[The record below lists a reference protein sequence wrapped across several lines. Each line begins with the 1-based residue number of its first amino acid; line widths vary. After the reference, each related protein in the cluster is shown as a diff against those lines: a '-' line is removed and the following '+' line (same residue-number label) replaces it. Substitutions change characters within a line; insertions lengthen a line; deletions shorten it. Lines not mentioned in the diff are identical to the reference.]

1 MTEATTTIDPAALP
15 TLGREAFAM
24 DFTVSRE
31 TLARFDRFA
40 ALLAEWQT
48 RMNLVGPSTLPH
60 VWDRHFRDSAQL
72 AALAPKLGHK
82 PVWLDIGAGG
92 GFPGIVLAIL
102 GAGEIHLVESIA
114 KKARFLQTVIDEL
127 GLAGTATVHNERVE
141 AMAAFRADVI
151 TARACAALERLFDW
165 GQRFAAQS
173 TTWLL
178 PKGEAVEEELAAAR
192 RRFHFRH
199 DLIESVTDPR
209 GRIVVAS
216 GVKRR

>member
-1 MTEATTTIDPAALP
+1 MTSDA
-15 TLGREAFAM
+15 RSSFAM
-24 DFTVSRE
+24 EFGVSRE
-31 TLARFDRFA
+31 TLANFDRYA
-40 ALLAEWQT
+40 DLLADWQT

-72 AALAPKLGHK
+72 AALAQRLGHK

-127 GLAGTATVHNERVE
+127 KLGEAVKVHNQRVE
-141 AMAAFRADVI
+141 AMSAFRADVI
-151 TARACAALERLFDW
+151 TARACASLERLFDW
-165 GQRFAAQS
+165 GLRFAAQS
-173 TTWLL
+173 TQWLL
-178 PKGEAVEEELAAAR
+178 PKGEAVEEELAVAR
-192 RRFHFRH
+192 KRFHFRH

>member
-1 MTEATTTIDPAALP
+1 
-15 TLGREAFAM
+15 M
-24 DFTVSRE
+24 DFAVSRE
-31 TLARFDRFA
+31 TLACFDRYA
-40 ALLAEWQT
+40 ELLADWQT

-102 GAGEIHLVESIA
+102 EAGEIHLVESIA

-127 GLAGTATVHNERVE
+127 GLGGVATVHHERVE
-141 AMAAFRADVI
+141 AMTVFRADIV

-165 GQRFAAQS
+165 GLRFAAQS
-173 TTWLL
+173 ATWLL
-178 PKGEAVEEELAAAR
+178 PKGEAVEDELAAAR

-199 DLIESVTDPR
+199 ELVDSITDPR

>member
-1 MTEATTTIDPAALP
+1 MTSP
-15 TLGREAFAM
+15 REAFAM
-24 DFTVSRE
+24 EFAVPRE
-31 TLARFDRFA
+31 TLARFDRYA
-40 ALLAEWQT
+40 ELLADWQT

-72 AALAPKLGHK
+72 AALAPRLGHK

-114 KKARFLQTVIDEL
+114 KKARFLQAVVDEL
-127 GLAGTATVHNERVE
+127 GLGGAATVHNDRVE
-141 AMAAFRADVI
+141 AMAAFRADIV

-165 GQRFAAQS
+165 GLRFAAQS

-178 PKGEAVEEELAAAR
+178 PKGEAVEDELAAAR

-199 DLIESVTDPR
+199 ELVDSITDPR